1 MGSKRVRHNLATE
14 QQQSQTQPRHHR
26 WNLATFSQAHRLG
39 LQGNKPMKGIA
50 SVGSTRPC
58 DKSHFRVQ
66 VFPVQFTSSV
76 LWSQSALSCGPG
88 LEARNQ
94 SFPLKQQFQSISHSF
109 LRENIPPFSFSTN
122 VARLQSRKQKIKVSH
137 DFRTQEKLI
146 KSKFS
151 QNVKSW
157 TRLKTHLR
165 VRVDFE
171 CFLRREWQSNQTNKK
186 KNPMT
191 FL

>member
-1 MGSKRVRHNLATE
+1 MEGT
-14 QQQSQTQPRHHR
+14 
-26 WNLATFSQAHRLG
+26 
-39 LQGNKPMKGIA
+39 A
-50 SVGSTRPC
+50 SVGSIRPC
-58 DKSHFRVQ
+58 DKFHFRVQ
-66 VFPVQFTSSV
+66 VFPVQFTGSV
-76 LWSQSALSCGPG
+76 PWSQSALSCGPG

-151 QNVKSW
+151 RNVKSW
-157 TRLKTHLR
+157 TQLKTHLR
-165 VRVDFE
+165 VRVNFK
-171 CFLRREWQSNQTNKK
+171 CFLRRERQSNQKK
-186 KNPMT
+186 KKTNPKSNDFSLEGSPST
-191 FL
+191 YRKEPELKGPQENVGRPCGF